1 MNENANGTSRST
13 GRSAAV
19 GFLIGATLGAGIAL
33 LLAPRSG
40 KQSRRR
46 IAEAGGRLGNAAR
59 SQFGKARDL
68 GNDLKRDVASAV
80 QAGRDHRENRRDR
93 S

>member
-1 MNENANGTSRST
+1 MNENANGTSPSA
-13 GRSAAV
+13 GKSAAV

-33 LLAPRSG
+33 LLAPGAG

-46 IAEAGGRLGNAAR
+46 LAEAGGRLGNAAR

-68 GNDLKRDVASAV
+68 GNDLKQDVTPAV
-80 QAGRDHRENRRDR
+80 QAGLDHREDRRDR